1 MASCNGVLLNE
12 FNEDRVMF
20 CCPRASIPTTFFSER
35 NIVDFS
41 KTVLDQVDVA
51 DDCVQALVLVST
63 RDVAV
68 QIHNEMTKIA
78 ETNQI
83 KVHACVGGT
92 SLLEE
97 KLSLQRGAHVIVGT
111 PGRVDHMIK
120 LGFLL
125 TNFLKVLVM
134 YDSRCMFGRSFKET
148 ISSIFGAVPKDVLAG
163 NCFCTSTLPR
173 SQRMLEQFRDGIPV
187 DSLNAVIYNESEQR
201 DVQTPESGI
210 GAGEDLQDSQD
221 DDDEDA
227 IDAQPLD
234 PQRKALL
241 LASIASL
248 VDVNKKEVQI
258 LVVIPRQ
265 SLIEQ
270 IYEDLR
276 VSLNNSDISVYAS
289 TEKTKIQDDN
299 HIITAGVHVLI
310 GTPRRVCDLIKRKV
324 LDADHIRAVVMDTPE
339 ELFCKGFIDQTRS
352 VVQALPDEVEVV
364 LLSRKTFLNDL
375 REGFGSNSNRVERPD
390 KFLLENVRHF
400 YIEVVR
406 DDLNMQAKELKGTN
420 RNELM
425 DKKKVQFGALC
436 DLYPIMESRKSV
448 ILCNGKKKALRLYE
462 RMISKN
468 FTVTCLAGRMKRT
481 KQEEELERF
490 ESASSG
496 VAIITEDR
504 ADYFRDKQISIVVNY
519 DMPKRLKSYV
529 RCVGWSGSGGDE
541 RIVVNLVGSKS
552 AARLMETVKAAYGVP
567 VKEISSPSDIV
578 F

>member
-1 MASCNGVLLNE
+1 
-12 FNEDRVMF
+12 
-20 CCPRASIPTTFFSER
+20 
-35 NIVDFS
+35 
-41 KTVLDQVDVA
+41 
-51 DDCVQALVLVST
+51 
-63 RDVAV
+63 
-68 QIHNEMTKIA
+68 
-78 ETNQI
+78 
-83 KVHACVGGT
+83 
-92 SLLEE
+92 
-97 KLSLQRGAHVIVGT
+97 
-111 PGRVDHMIK
+111 MIK

-125 TNFLKVLVM
+125 TNSLKVLVM

-148 ISSIFGAVPKDVLAG
+148 ISSIFGAIPKDVLAG

-173 SQRMLEQFRDGIPV
+173 SQRMLEQFRDGIPI

-201 DVQTPESGI
+201 DVQTPESGVD
-210 GAGEDLQDSQD
+210 AGEDLRDSQGQD
-221 DDDEDA
+221 N
-227 IDAQPLD
+227 I
-234 PQRKALL
+234 
-241 LASIASL
+241 
-248 VDVNKKEVQI
+248 
-258 LVVIPRQ
+258 
-265 SLIEQ
+265 

-352 VVQALPDEVEVV
+352 VVQALPDKVEVV

-400 YIEVVR
+400 YIQVVR
-406 DDLNMQAKELKGTN
+406 DDLNMQTKELKGTN

-425 DKKKVQFGALC
+425 DKKKVQFDALC

-462 RMISKN
+462 RIISKN

-481 KQEEELERF
+481 KREGELERF

-496 VAIITEDR
+496 VAIVTEDR

-552 AARLMETVKAAYGVP
+552 GARLMETVKAAYGVP
-567 VKEISSPSDIV
+567 VKEISSPSDIA

>member
-1 MASCNGVLLNE
+1 
-12 FNEDRVMF
+12 MF
-20 CCPRASIPTTFFSER
+20 CGPRASIPTTFFSER

-68 QIHNEMTKIA
+68 QIHNEMKRIA

-92 SLLEE
+92 PLFEE

-134 YDSRCMFGRSFKET
+134 YDSKCMFGRSFKET
-148 ISSIFGAVPKDVLAG
+148 ISSIFGSVPKNVQMG
-163 NCFCTSTLPR
+163 ICFCTSTLPR
-173 SQRMLEQFRDGIPV
+173 SQRMLEQFREGLPV
-187 DSLNAVIYNESEQR
+187 DSLNAVIYNESEER
-201 DVQTPESGI
+201 DVPTPESGVE
-210 GAGEDLQDSQD
+210 AGEELQDSEG
-221 DDDEDA
+221 DDDEV
-227 IDAQPLD
+227 DAQTFD
-234 PQRKALL
+234 PQRKALH
-241 LASIASL
+241 LASVASL
-248 VDVNKKEVQI
+248 VDVSKREAQV
-258 LVVIPRQ
+258 LVVISRQ

-276 VSLNNSDISVYAS
+276 ISLNNSGISVYAS

-310 GTPRRVCDLIKRKV
+310 GTPRRVCDLIKRDV
-324 LDADHIRAVVMDTPE
+324 LDAEHIRAIVMDTPE

-352 VVQALPDEVEVV
+352 IVQALPDKVQVV
-364 LLSRKTFLNDL
+364 SLSGKAYLNNLKFD
-375 REGFGSNSNRVERPD
+375 EGSVTKVERPD

-400 YIEVVR
+400 YIEVIR
-406 DDLNMQAKELKGTN
+406 DELNTQLKECQGTN
-420 RNELM
+420 RSQLM
-425 DKKKVQFGALC
+425 DKKRVQFDVLC

-448 ILCNGKKKALRLYE
+448 ILCNGKKKALRLHE
-462 RMISKN
+462 RITSKN

-481 KQEEELERF
+481 KRGEELERF
-490 ESASSG
+490 ESASTA
-496 VAIITEDR
+496 VAIVTQDM
-504 ADYFRDKQISIVVNY
+504 ADYFRDKQVSIVVNY
-519 DMPKRLKSYV
+519 DMPRRLKSYV
-529 RCVGWSGSGGDE
+529 RCVGWSGSGGVE
-541 RIVVNLVGSKS
+541 RVVVNLIGSKS
-552 AARLMETVKAAYGVP
+552 GIRLMETVKAAYGVP
-567 VKEISSPSDIV
+567 VKEICSRSDIV
-578 F
+578 L